1 LHGNIDGSE
10 RKRAKS
16 RPGIRPRWSCEVEGA
31 APGFLSISQG
41 GTGTERKTAA
51 HSCEPWPWEDQL
63 PSSAFLGN
71 SRAREAAPPRAGAR
85 RRHERG
91 LRRAPRRRGTAA
103 GSSGLK
109 GGWARER
116 EREGWRERDY
126 WRSRGS
132 CSRVCVCVVI

>member
-1 LHGNIDGSE
+1 
-10 RKRAKS
+10 
-16 RPGIRPRWSCEVEGA
+16 VEGA

-116 EREGWRERDY
+116 ERERDGGREITGGAEARVV
-126 WRSRGS
+126 
-132 CSRVCVCVVI
+132 VCVCVW

>member
-116 EREGWRERDY
+116 ERERDGGREITGGAEARVV
-126 WRSRGS
+126 
-132 CSRVCVCVVI
+132 VCVCVW